1 MKQQLSIQASSYTN
15 ISIILLLTAVLFGA
29 FGAHALKDM
38 VQAARLVTW
47 QTAVDYQMSQS
58 LGLLIISLI
67 KPDKSTTWFEW
78 ARKLLLIGVL
88 IFSSSLYLLVLSELS
103 WLGAITPIGGIA
115 MISAWSSLL
124 IHFLKG

>member
-38 VQAARLVTW
+38 VEAARLVTW

-88 IFSSSLYLLVLSELS
+88 IFSGSLYLLVLSELS